1 MFLQNLPIRRKLIA
15 AILLTSTSVL
25 LLTCA
30 SFVAY
35 DIYTFRHST
44 VNQLTTLGE
53 IIAGNSTASLAFNRP
68 DDAAEILAALK
79 AESHIVAGGLY
90 DGKNRL
96 FSQYITTMAF
106 DSLPVHPEQDGHYFS
121 GGYILIFQPVTL
133 GTKRLGSLYLVSD
146 MGAMRERFQ
155 RYLIIAGLVVL
166 VSLMLA
172 LALSRRF
179 ERTVSRPI
187 LALALAAHNISK
199 EKDYS
204 VRAVKMSEDELGDLT
219 ESFNGMLAQIE
230 EQDHFL
236 REHRQRLENIVESM
250 GDAYV
255 SLNKDW
261 EYTFV
266 NSKALKLMGKEKADI
281 MGKTLWGVF
290 PDTKGSKFETEYRHV
305 MLARKPTSFEIHYS
319 SYEMWLEV
327 RAYPHEDGIAVF
339 YTDISKYRKAEE
351 EIKSFNQKL
360 EEKVRERTEAL
371 KKANEDLESFS
382 YSVSH
387 DLRAPLRSIHGYM
400 KIFLEDYGER
410 VDDEGRRISN
420 IILKN
425 AKKMGQLIDDLLEF
439 SRLGRKPLSKATI
452 AMKDLVAAVWEEQ
465 NALEDG
471 RQINW
476 RLNDLP
482 LAFADAATIR
492 HVWGNLISNA
502 RKYSRRKE
510 GASIEVGGEVRGN
523 EVIYFVQD
531 NGAGFDMQYYD
542 KLFGVFQRLHSS
554 TEFDGTGVGLAIV
567 HRIIVRHGGRVW
579 ANAKP
584 NAGAT
589 FYFTLPRPQTPDNS
603 ELP

>member
-1 MFLQNLPIRRKLIA
+1 
-15 AILLTSTSVL
+15 
-25 LLTCA
+25 
-30 SFVAY
+30 
-35 DIYTFRHST
+35 
-44 VNQLTTLGE
+44 
-53 IIAGNSTASLAFNRP
+53 
-68 DDAAEILAALK
+68 
-79 AESHIVAGGLY
+79 
-90 DGKNRL
+90 
-96 FSQYITTMAF
+96 
-106 DSLPVHPEQDGHYFS
+106 
-121 GGYILIFQPVTL
+121 
-133 GTKRLGSLYLVSD
+133 
-146 MGAMRERFQ
+146 
-155 RYLIIAGLVVL
+155 
-166 VSLMLA
+166 
-172 LALSRRF
+172 
-179 ERTVSRPI
+179 
-187 LALALAAHNISK
+187 
-199 EKDYS
+199 
-204 VRAVKMSEDELGDLT
+204 
-219 ESFNGMLAQIE
+219 
-230 EQDHFL
+230 
-236 REHRQRLENIVESM
+236 
-250 GDAYV
+250 
-255 SLNKDW
+255 
-261 EYTFV
+261 
-266 NSKALKLMGKEKADI
+266 
-281 MGKTLWGVF
+281 
-290 PDTKGSKFETEYRHV
+290 
-305 MLARKPTSFEIHYS
+305 
-319 SYEMWLEV
+319 
-327 RAYPHEDGIAVF
+327 
-339 YTDISKYRKAEE
+339 
-351 EIKSFNQKL
+351 
-360 EEKVRERTEAL
+360 
-371 KKANEDLESFS
+371 
-382 YSVSH
+382 
-387 DLRAPLRSIHGYM
+387 
-400 KIFLEDYGER
+400 LEDYGER
-410 VDDEGRRISN
+410 VDDEGRRITN
-420 IILKN
+420 IIMKN